1 MVNNEGQ
8 LFTIEGIAAS
18 LIILLTAYIVINST
32 SIYTP
37 GDTHI
42 SNMQLEVTGSDALN
56 MLNIA
61 QNGTLTK
68 TPLQTYVE
76 QNDAAGFRTAFLNIV
91 NNKSRTTPDTIQ
103 FQANVTYVM
112 APGYTTIN
120 TSILSNSSQALITGD
135 HAVRVTEWVV
145 ADKTTKDFPECP
157 GTFSAC
163 GGKHAVLVEVLL
175 WRD

>member
-1 MVNNEGQ
+1 
-8 LFTIEGIAAS
+8 
-18 LIILLTAYIVINST
+18 
-32 SIYTP
+32 
-37 GDTHI
+37 
-42 SNMQLEVTGSDALN
+42 MQLEVTGSDALN

-76 QNDAAGFRTAFLNIV
+76 QNDAAGFRTAFLNLI
-91 NNKSRTTPDTIQ
+91 NNRSGINPDTIQ
-103 FQANVTYVM
+103 FQANVTYVV
-112 APGYTTIN
+112 PPTYTTIN
-120 TSILSNSSQALITGD
+120 TSILSNSSQSLLNGD

-145 ADKTTKDFPECP
+145 AEKTANDFPECP
-157 GTFSAC
+157 GMFSSC